1 METSCVLHTGEDQL
15 GKERQGVST
24 LHVAPLTFQRN
35 AHSRPPSFR
44 FMRGLQ
50 LVLGS
55 PVTLA
60 LIVLFA
66 AIIRGIVYLSDRSL
80 IIDEAFISLNL
91 QRHSAGELLGEL
103 DWNQAAPAA
112 FLEIEKL
119 LTSGFGNSE
128 YVLRAAPFGASL
140 LALVFFA
147 MLAQRILQAHVVP
160 IAVLVFAGIVLTITY
175 AAIAKPYSFD
185 VVVLL
190 ALFLS
195 TLTVLRDDK
204 GRMPVVG
211 LAVLGAIAPLFSYA
225 SVFAIAASATVLVFD
240 AVVKKSREKW
250 MRTAFVVCGWFIL
263 LVCTYIARRSTLS
276 DLRRSLSRDN
286 VDSLSSLRN
295 AMGNLRQMLGVSAQS
310 NGLGWVFATVAA
322 SCAVLLIVLG
332 LFQLART
339 QWRVALLVGLPGLFA
354 LVASAIGWYPFLPR
368 TTLFMAPIFAILIAE
383 GFMALFHS
391 GKSIIARSS
400 VVVLLALLITAE
412 AASTVRAMETVRPD
426 DGIKPITMYVA
437 EHQRPEDTVYISFAS
452 QYPLA
457 HYLECRCADASVRR
471 AARSGLWNVVPTPGS
486 ADQWSP
492 ALKSRTSRFRI
503 AMFRGYGLRG
513 TLDDFAEFPRH
524 GRVWVIFSALR
535 PDERRTLVGRLDHQG
550 KRLWAYRKGRGPM
563 AFSAYLYAF

>member
-1 METSCVLHTGEDQL
+1 VKMSLGE
-15 GKERQGVST
+15 EPGVSAVNMAPVSVTRGERSRLRRFSLLRGIERVLTSPRT
-24 LHVAPLTFQRN
+24 LV
-35 AHSRPPSFR
+35 
-44 FMRGLQ
+44 M
-50 LVLGS
+50 
-55 PVTLA
+55 
-60 LIVLFA
+60 IVLFGA
-66 AIIRGIVYLSDRSL
+66 AIRACVYVSDRSL

-112 FLEIEKL
+112 FLESEKL
-119 LTSGFGNSE
+119 LTNVFGSSE

-140 LALVFFA
+140 LALVLFA
-147 MLAQRILQAHVVP
+147 MLAKRILQAHAVP
-160 IAVLVFAGIVLTITY
+160 IAVLVFAGIVLTTTY
-175 AAIAKPYSFD
+175 AALTKPYSFD
-185 VVVLL
+185 VVVVL

-204 GRMPVVG
+204 GRLPVVG
-211 LAVLGAIAPLFSYA
+211 LAVLGAIAPLLSYA

-263 LVCTYIARRSTLS
+263 LVSTYIARSSTLS

-295 AMGNLRQMLGVSAQS
+295 ALGNLRQMLGVSAQS
-310 NGLGWVFATVAA
+310 NGLGAVFATVAA
-322 SCAVLLIVLG
+322 SCAVLLICVG
-332 LFQLART
+332 VFQLIRT
-339 QWRVALLVGLPGLFA
+339 RWRVALLVGLPGLFA

-368 TTLFMAPIFAILIAE
+368 TTLFLAPIFAILIAE
-383 GFMALFHS
+383 GFTALFHR

-400 VVVLLALLITAE
+400 VILVLALLITAE
-412 AASTVRAMETVRPD
+412 AASTVRAIETVRPD
-426 DGIKPITMYVA
+426 DGIKPIMMYVA
-437 EHQRPEDTVYISFAS
+437 EHQRPGDTVYISFAS

-457 HYLECRCADASVRR
+457 HYLECRCAAAPVRR

-486 ADQWSP
+486 AYQWSP
-492 ALKSRTSRFRI
+492 ALKSRTPRFRI

-513 TLDDFAEFPRH
+513 TLDDFAKFPPH
-524 GRVWVIFSALR
+524 GRVWVILSGLR
-535 PDERRTLVGRLDHQG
+535 PDERRALVGRLDHQG
-550 KRLWAYRKGRGPM
+550 KRIWAYRTGRSAI